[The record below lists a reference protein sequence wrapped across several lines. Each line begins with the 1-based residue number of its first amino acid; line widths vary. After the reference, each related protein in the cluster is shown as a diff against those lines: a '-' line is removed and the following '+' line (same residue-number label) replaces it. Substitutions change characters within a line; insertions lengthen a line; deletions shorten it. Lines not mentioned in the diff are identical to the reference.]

1 MAVICGNRNNLK
13 QIRQMINFYLL
24 GLTFILIHEMDAI
37 RCKEWR
43 IFPGLSFLNDKVG
56 LIVFVFLHIPLFY
69 WILLET
75 QMNNEKFR
83 IGFDFFLIV
92 HFILHLLCL
101 MLKKN
106 EFKDWISWVLII
118 VAAVFGFLDIWTN

>member
-1 MAVICGNRNNLK
+1 LAVICGNRNNLK

-118 VAAVFGFLDIWTN
+118 VAAVFGFLDIWMN